1 MSELLNRTIT
11 QMFELSRGEKLAHI
25 LVERN
30 PQKNLT
36 DLKKIDTKSG
46 VTCKS
51 VCRAMRES
59 CVS

>member
-11 QMFELSRGEKLAHI
+11 QMFELSWGEKPEHI

-46 VTCKS
+46 VTYKN